1 MFQTRFGLDY
11 QKLIEIDK
19 KEKKGKLNNLDFGPH
34 IQSESL
40 FRPADLYFWNLEL
53 CWKLP
58 KFIILGVFQLG
69 TPNFQNIRLGIGIE
83 KSGK

>member
-19 KEKKGKLNNLDFGPH
+19 KEKKGKLNNLDFGP
-34 IQSESL
+34 IRELSQS
-40 FRPADLYFWNLEL
+40 ADLYFWNLEL